1 MQCIQEN
8 TLAMLDC
15 LDTGHAVCSREH
27 IGYAVLFSSFMELII
42 ISNDVE

>member
-8 TLAMLDC
+8 TSAMMYYLDI
-15 LDTGHAVCSREH
+15 GHAVCSREH
-27 IGYAVLFSSFMELII
+27 IGYAVLFRSFTELMI